1 MAVQDLYNKLTDE
14 QKKRF
19 RDCKTQEDFL
29 RVVQEEGIELTDD
42 QLEAISGGSALS
54 DWADQLEDTD
64 PS

>member
-14 QKKRF
+14 QKKRS

-42 QLEAISGGSALS
+42 QLEAISGGSWLS
-54 DWADQLEDTD
+54 DWSDQLEDTD